1 MSFNQSTP
9 NKPYA
14 SSQLVGLSGGSVN
27 ELNAAKAMLEAY
39 VSGERKTRPPKKMLN
54 ILEENG
60 IITKKGGR
68 MPKKPPPNTAVMKP
82 EPFEGGKVNRLKKA
96 KKWTSFVKKDIV
108 KDGIDLAA
116 YGYDKYDAATN
127 PYGNAMAKA
136 ITGGKVNRLK
146 KAKKWT
152 SFVKDDI
159 VKDGIDLAAYG
170 YDKYNAATNPYGHA
184 MAKAITG
191 GAAKR
196 PPSKW
201 ISFVKAYSAKHNIP
215 YGEALKRAGPEYKKM
230 SGSGYGKVGGAYSGV
245 Y

>member
-68 MPKKPPPNTAVMKP
+68 MPKKPPPHTAVMNP
-82 EPFEGGKVNRLKKA
+82 EPFE
-96 KKWTSFVKKDIV
+96 
-108 KDGIDLAA
+108 
-116 YGYDKYDAATN
+116 
-127 PYGNAMAKA
+127 
-136 ITGGKVNRLK
+136 GGKVNRLK

-184 MAKAITG
+184 MSAAITG
-191 GAAKR
+191 GAKR

-201 ISFVKAYSAKHNIP
+201 ISFVKEYSAKHNIP